1 MASIYSVSQV
11 NAYIKNMF
19 SQDFALN
26 RISIKGEVSNCKY
39 HTSGHIYFTLKDK
52 TGTLA
57 AVMFAGQRRGLSFQL
72 QEGQQ
77 VVVTGT
83 VDVCEQKK
91 GASFSDAGR
100 AAGGG
105 EGQRGGL

>member
-26 RISIKGEVSNCKY
+26 RFNQGGGIQLQVPHLRPYLFYLERRAAAIQ
-39 HTSGHIYFTLKDK
+39 
-52 TGTLA
+52 
-57 AVMFAGQRRGLSFQL
+57 AVMFASRR
-72 QEGQQ
+72 
-77 VVVTGT
+77 
-83 VDVCEQKK
+83 K

-105 EGQRGGL
+105 EG